1 MVIAKV
7 NPHHRACCRSS
18 NVQIII
24 HHAPLFLFILFT
36 FFFLIIFQYL
46 PDRSLYCLYTYIYTM
61 GQANSTTTKSDLTF
75 GYVSVPPRRRK
86 SKRTTTNSSDDLI
99 SSQSHYDL
107 LISSPQLYALSASP
121 TSISDGDTLLE
132 SSPSS
137 SSTTNNTCSG
147 TMTTNLDD
155 DWEQLQHVKDVSYID
170 ESYYDDQLFKSTR
183 HELVHDDTCFNG
195 YWWESQDLHSHK
207 QKCMQKRRVRCM
219 DVYRCMDRAMLH
231 MDLCNR
237 RFASITANIACFN
250 SIKRLDL

>member
-1 MVIAKV
+1 
-7 NPHHRACCRSS
+7 
-18 NVQIII
+18 
-24 HHAPLFLFILFT
+24 
-36 FFFLIIFQYL
+36 
-46 PDRSLYCLYTYIYTM
+46 M
-61 GQANSTTTKSDLTF
+61 GQANSTTAKSDLTF
-75 GYVSVPPRRRK
+75 GYVTVPSRRRR
-86 SKRTTTNSSDDLI
+86 SKRTSTNSRSDHI
-99 SSQSHYDL
+99 SQSHYDL
-107 LISSPQLYALSASP
+107 LISSPQLYALSAS
-121 TSISDGDTLLE
+121 SSSDGDTLLE

-137 SSTTNNTCSG
+137 SSTDNTMMATN
-147 TMTTNLDD
+147 DD

-183 HELVHDDTCFNG
+183 HELDYGDTCLNG
-195 YWWESQDLHSHK
+195 HWWESQDLHSHK